1 MGARLALWVGAAV
14 MALGIGA
21 ARAETPKD
29 VLVMADFIDD
39 MISLD
44 PAEAYEFSGLEAVA
58 QFYDRLITYPADNV
72 ADIKGL
78 VAESWTVS
86 DDGKQFTFKIRDG
99 IKFHSGNLLTAKD
112 VEYSLQ
118 RVVAL
123 NKSPGFILTQFGFT
137 ADNMKETIRASDD
150 RTLVLTLA
158 KPYAPTFL
166 LYCLTSGI
174 ASVVDSKVAEE
185 HATGGD
191 WGYAWLKTNSA
202 ASGPFKLRSWKPN
215 ENWSADANAE
225 YWQGAPGFKRVI
237 VRHIPETGTQRLLLE
252 KGDIDIARKLTP
264 EDLKAVAQNPE
275 ITIEKSPKGA
285 LWYMGL
291 NQKNEYLAK
300 PEVREALKWLVDY
313 DGIVDNIMQGQALVH
328 QTILPEGFLG
338 ASKEVPYKLDPAKA
352 KELLTKAGLPDGFK
366 VTMDVRNN
374 SPSKDMA
381 QAIQASWG
389 EAGVQVEIIPA
400 DNKQTL
406 TKYRAR
412 SHDIYLGEWG
422 PDYQDPHTNA
432 DGFVTNTD
440 NTDTG
445 KGGVLAWRNA
455 WQDDELT
462 KMVADAVLE
471 RDAGK
476 RVATYEELQKKVLAT
491 SPFVIMAQKVEVI
504 ASRKNVSGMV
514 WGPSFDDNKYWQGK
528 K

>member
-1 MGARLALWVGAAV
+1 
-14 MALGIGA
+14 
-21 ARAETPKD
+21 
-29 VLVMADFIDD
+29 
-39 MISLD
+39 
-44 PAEAYEFSGLEAVA
+44 
-58 QFYDRLITYPADNV
+58 
-72 ADIKGL
+72 
-78 VAESWTVS
+78 
-86 DDGKQFTFKIRDG
+86 
-99 IKFHSGNLLTAKD
+99 
-112 VEYSLQ
+112 
-118 RVVAL
+118 
-123 NKSPGFILTQFGFT
+123 
-137 ADNMKETIRASDD
+137 
-150 RTLVLTLA
+150 
-158 KPYAPTFL
+158 
-166 LYCLTSGI
+166 
-174 ASVVDSKVAEE
+174 
-185 HATGGD
+185 
-191 WGYAWLKTNSA
+191 
-202 ASGPFKLRSWKPN
+202 
-215 ENWSADANAE
+215 
-225 YWQGAPGFKRVI
+225 
-237 VRHIPETGTQRLLLE
+237 
-252 KGDIDIARKLTP
+252 
-264 EDLKAVAQNPE
+264 
-275 ITIEKSPKGA
+275 
-285 LWYMGL
+285 
-291 NQKNEYLAK
+291 LAK

-338 ASKEVPYKLDPAKA
+338 ASKEVPYKLDPVKA

-462 KMVADAVLE
+462 KMVAGAVLE